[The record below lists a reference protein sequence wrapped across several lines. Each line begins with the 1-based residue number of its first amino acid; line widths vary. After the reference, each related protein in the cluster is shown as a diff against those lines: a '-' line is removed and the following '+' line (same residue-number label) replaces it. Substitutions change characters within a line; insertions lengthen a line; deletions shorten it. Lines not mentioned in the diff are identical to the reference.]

1 MKGEN
6 DLINLK
12 MYIDGEWRDSSNQ
25 VVRDIII
32 LQMEKSLPWL
42 RKELW
47 RMRK

>member
-42 RKELW
+42 RK
-47 RMRK
+47 